1 MNMSAHSILNS
12 LCLQPQ
18 AVISKENKLSNQ
30 LSVAYN
36 EYKTI
41 LCFDFTMYPL
51 KLFYQM
57 NYFDFVYDKPLNSCI
72 IIINI
77 YRRCFDDCVHVVLIV
92 VLDRQDKIDAY

>member
-1 MNMSAHSILNS
+1 MYKCRIIYNS
-12 LCLQPQ
+12 PSYQ
-18 AVISKENKLSNQ
+18 
-30 LSVAYN
+30 
-36 EYKTI
+36 
-41 LCFDFTMYPL
+41 L

-57 NYFDFVYDKPLNSCI
+57 NYFEIVYDKPLNSCI